1 MTRLWKKRNGL
12 FFFLFIE
19 PGNSCENLAFYD
31 IVSIKFEFSLQ
42 IEKVEDPKALFEK
55 AQAFVKS
62 KLSEVQD
69 GKKD

>member
-1 MTRLWKKRNGL
+1 MFKGL
-12 FFFLFIE
+12 IIF
-19 PGNSCENLAFYD
+19 GAGVYTGVYVAQNY
-31 IVSIKFEFSLQ
+31 Q

>member
-1 MTRLWKKRNGL
+1 MG
-12 FFFLFIE
+12 FFF
-19 PGNSCENLAFYD
+19 S
-31 IVSIKFEFSLQ
+31 IVKTSIIFGAGVYTGVYVAQNYQ